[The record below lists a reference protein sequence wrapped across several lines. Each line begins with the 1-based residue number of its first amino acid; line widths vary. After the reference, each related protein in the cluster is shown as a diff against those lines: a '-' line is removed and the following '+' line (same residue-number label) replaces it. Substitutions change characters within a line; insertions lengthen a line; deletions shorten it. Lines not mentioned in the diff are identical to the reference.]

1 MEKVKVNAIVVG
13 GGPAGLTAAYVMAK
27 EGLEVIVIERGE
39 YSGSKNVGGLLY
51 GTILNKLIPRFY
63 EKAPIER
70 PVSKRALTFLG
81 DDNHFSLHFG
91 SDTWSKPP
99 FNNSYVVYRSQ
110 FDKWYAGQVEEAG
123 ANLLEGMVV
132 DDLIYE
138 SSGSEKKVIGVKIR
152 GEEEF
157 YADVVILAE
166 GATSLVAPKLL
177 NDLGCR
183 SAKTKQQYVVGVK
196 EIIGL
201 PREKIEDR
209 FGLAPNEGAALD
221 FFGSPFEGTIGGGF
235 LYTAKEGV
243 HVGFAA
249 RADTI
254 MSSKYN
260 PNDIID
266 KFKRHPRI
274 KPYLQGGELLE
285 YSAHVIPE
293 GGYDAIP
300 QLFGNG
306 FMIVGDSAGFVN
318 MSLYKEGTNL
328 AMESGMFAGET
339 VVLAKKQNDFL
350 SKALS
355 LYEQKLRKGVVFKDL
370 RKYRKLPRMLEGT
383 PNIFSLYPKKVAN
396 LLIDYFTVSE
406 EPKSQLQRRAL
417 KNFLRGLPKIKFVR
431 DVIRAKKMC

>member
-209 FGLAPNEGAALD
+209 FGLAENEGAALD

-306 FMIVGDSAGFVN
+306 FMIVGDAAGFVN

-339 VVLAKKQNDFL
+339 VVLAKKQNDFS

-406 EPKSQLQRRAL
+406 ESKSQLQRRAL